1 MWQLTTLP
9 LILQA
14 IVLTTSTSETHTV
27 WPDPPS
33 HCKEQPC
40 LTFDLHVEQTDFTSG
55 HVTLLFQTGNHSAH
69 TGLHLEGVSNITLSA
84 EEGGAILVMS
94 NSSTIS
100 CENVT
105 DFKLKGLTLVF
116 DFGHNEHN
124 EISALEFQYCDS
136 VIIEN
141 CTFLGRE
148 QTQARAIFSI
158 KTAITITHCLFLNN
172 TAVEG
177 GAIYSSGSRLELS
190 GNSFLNNLATLT
202 GGAIQAT
209 DDSKLVLNANNTFN
223 GNRAQQTG
231 GVMYLIQSNLL
242 VSAGGHTISGGTT
255 TFTSNKAELAGAV
268 YLLFSTATFE
278 RARIT
283 FHNNVADVGGGLVL
297 ESSDFHT
304 NNNQL
309 VFSENV
315 ANSYAS
321 AVLIRAN
328 ATDKVTL
335 RGVVLT
341 ASLVKNRG
349 RCTVE
354 VWYTQNIQ
362 VTFKHLHIQDSI
374 GSAVCIYG
382 SAVNFT
388 RNTTISNCSTQQS
401 GGGVYASNSKVTFVG
416 TTLFSN
422 NTALNGG
429 AIYSLYG
436 KLKLFAQDKKAV
448 FTQNTAQRNGGA
460 LYTLGTAVRA
470 IGNLSFTSNMAS
482 KGGAM
487 YFRPPSIFTLMF
499 PIQLNA
505 SSNIAGRYGGVI
517 YHEDTPTPAQCSTVE
532 IESMKSDQLSE
543 LPYCFLQLEKG
554 EMLLNLTSKNNTAG
568 ENGQFLYGGLLDKCQ
583 IQSTSQSPSTAKRTI
598 LHSYYTR
605 MDNHSPTKEQARQ
618 NITSLPYLLSF
629 CVYSDSNTYA
639 QVRNVEVFRGQKFIV
654 SLYAHAQLNTFTSA
668 NVTALTSNTASL
680 EREQASQTLPSHCS
694 NLTYSLYST
703 QQQEQ
708 ITLHPHGP
716 CHDTGV
722 AKATI
727 NVTLLPCPKPF
738 AQDGHRCACE
748 HRLHPYDIECI
759 INEHA
764 YLSIKDGSQLWIGL
778 EQSNNNSSIL
788 ILYQSCPVQYCKTG
802 AVNLTL
808 EDLDEQCD
816 HNHMG
821 LLCGACATNYSL
833 MLGSSQ
839 CGVCSSEYLALVV
852 PMAAAGVLLVGF
864 LTCTKLTVATGTLNS
879 IILYSNIVQANKIIF
894 FPENTVNILT
904 VFIAW
909 MNLDLGFR
917 TCFYDGMD
925 AYVQTWLQF
934 VFPVYIWILISL
946 IILSSRYS
954 ITVSKLIGSNP
965 IAVLA
970 TLLLMSYTK
979 ILKIIIEVY
988 SSVELDYPDNK
999 TVTVWLKDANVPY
1012 LHSKHLF
1019 LAVVTSLVFIF
1030 FFLPYTL
1037 LLLLGYKLYRFSG
1050 RKHFRWFNRIKPLL
1064 DAYYAPYRTQSRY
1077 WTGFLLLVR
1086 CALYIVFS
1094 FDNSPQ
1100 RTASLLAIILTFSIT
1115 NLAILLTAK
1124 KIYRE
1129 CFAGCLEPL
1138 VSLNLI
1144 AVSSLTLAKVH
1155 HLSALVYTL
1164 VGLVCMA
1171 TVIVTAHQL
1180 FLQHVS
1186 TSTRWLKFKT
1196 TLCAHWAARQS
1207 NAESATGAATQALQ
1221 DPPEKSVSTTI
1232 VELREPLLL

>member
-1 MWQLTTLP
+1 MLGTTGS
-9 LILQA
+9 A
-14 IVLTTSTSETHTV
+14 
-27 WPDPPS
+27 
-33 HCKEQPC
+33 
-40 LTFDLHVEQTDFTSG
+40 
-55 HVTLLFQTGNHSAH
+55 TGN
-69 TGLHLEGVSNITLSA
+69 
-84 EEGGAILVMS
+84 
-94 NSSTIS
+94 
-100 CENVT
+100 
-105 DFKLKGLTLVF
+105 
-116 DFGHNEHN
+116 
-124 EISALEFQYCDS
+124 
-136 VIIEN
+136 
-141 CTFLGRE
+141 
-148 QTQARAIFSI
+148 
-158 KTAITITHCLFLNN
+158 LN
-172 TAVEG
+172 
-177 GAIYSSGSRLELS
+177 
-190 GNSFLNNLATLT
+190 
-202 GGAIQAT
+202 
-209 DDSKLVLNANNTFN
+209 
-223 GNRAQQTG
+223 
-231 GVMYLIQSNLL
+231 
-242 VSAGGHTISGGTT
+242 
-255 TFTSNKAELAGAV
+255 FTSNV
-268 YLLFSTATFE
+268 
-278 RARIT
+278 
-283 FHNNVADVGGGLVL
+283 
-297 ESSDFHT
+297 
-304 NNNQL
+304 
-309 VFSENV
+309 
-315 ANSYAS
+315 
-321 AVLIRAN
+321 
-328 ATDKVTL
+328 
-335 RGVVLT
+335 
-341 ASLVKNRG
+341 
-349 RCTVE
+349 
-354 VWYTQNIQ
+354 
-362 VTFKHLHIQDSI
+362 
-374 GSAVCIYG
+374 
-382 SAVNFT
+382 
-388 RNTTISNCSTQQS
+388 
-401 GGGVYASNSKVTFVG
+401 ASN
-416 TTLFSN
+416 
-422 NTALNGG
+422 
-429 AIYSLYG
+429 
-436 KLKLFAQDKKAV
+436 
-448 FTQNTAQRNGGA
+448 
-460 LYTLGTAVRA
+460 
-470 IGNLSFTSNMAS
+470 
-482 KGGAM
+482 GGAM
-487 YFRPPSIFTLMF
+487 YFRPPSIFTQKY
-499 PIQLNA
+499 PIQLYA
-505 SSNIAGRYGGVI
+505 SSNQASQYGGVI
-517 YHEDTPTPAQCSTVE
+517 YHKDTPTPTQCSTAE
-532 IESMKSDQLSE
+532 IESMSFDQLSE
-543 LPYCFLQLEKG
+543 LPYCFLQAEWPG
-554 EMLLNLTSKNNTAG
+554 RGQEVVSLTSENNTAG
-568 ENGQFLYGGLLDKCQ
+568 IDGLFLYGGLLDKCQ
-583 IQSTSQSPSTAKRTI
+583 MRSTSHAPSTAKQII
-598 LHSYYTR
+598 LDNYYTR
-605 MDNHSPTKEQARQ
+605 IELMSYTKGRDRHT
-618 NITSLPYLLSF
+618 ITSLPYMLSF
-629 CVYSDSNTYA
+629 CDNSNTDAYTR
-639 QVRNVEVFRGQKFIV
+639 VHNVAVYRGQKFNV
-654 SLYAHAQLNTFTSA
+654 SLYANSQLNTSTST

-703 QQQEQ
+703 QRQEQ

-759 INEHA
+759 ISEHA
-764 YLSIKDGSQLWIGL
+764 YLSIKAGSQLWIGL

-788 ILYQSCPVQYCKTG
+788 ILYQLCPVQYCKIG

-816 HNHMG
+816 HNHTG

-839 CGVCSSEYLALVV
+839 CGVCSSEYLALIV

-879 IILYSNIVQANKIIF
+879 IILYSNIIQANKIIF
-894 FPENTVNILT
+894 FPENTPNILT

-1100 RTASLLAIILTFSIT
+1100 RKASLLAIILTFSIT

-1171 TVIVTAHQL
+1171 TVIVIAHQL
-1180 FLQHVS
+1180 FLQHVR

-1196 TLCAHWAARQS
+1196 TLCAHWATRQS
-1207 NAESATGAATQALQ
+1207 NAESATGAATQGLQ
-1221 DPPEKSVSTTI
+1221 DRPEKSVSTTI